1 MPASGERFI
10 RMVRDVNIVV
20 FDGFEPL
27 DVFGPFDVFT
37 HTDAVGVR
45 LFSLDGPGATVSEG
59 GARVEALG
67 PEEIDP
73 RGVLLIPGGSGT
85 RTLVGDGRWLSSLRR
100 LAAQSSQVLTVCTGS
115 ALLAA
120 AGALD
125 GRRAT
130 SNDLAFDWVVGT
142 GERVDWIKEARWV
155 VDGKF
160 RTSSGIS
167 AGIDMALDYVED
179 TCGPE
184 AADKVST
191 QMEYIR
197 NRESGYDPFA
207 RTKA

>member
-1 MPASGERFI
+1 
-10 RMVRDVNIVV
+10 MVRDVNIVV

-85 RTLVGDGRWLSSLRR
+85 RALVGDGRWLSSLRR

>member
-37 HTDAVGVR
+37 HTDAVVVR
-45 LFSLDGPGATVSEG
+45 IFSLDGPGATVSEG

-85 RTLVGDGRWLSSLRR
+85 RALVGDGRWLSSLRR

-179 TCGPE
+179 TCGPV
-184 AADKVST
+184 AADKVSA

>member
-1 MPASGERFI
+1 M
-10 RMVRDVNIVV
+10 
-20 FDGFEPL
+20 
-27 DVFGPFDVFT
+27 
-37 HTDAVGVR
+37 
-45 LFSLDGPGATVSEG
+45 
-59 GARVEALG
+59 
-67 PEEIDP
+67 
-73 RGVLLIPGGSGT
+73 
-85 RTLVGDGRWLSSLRR
+85 
-100 LAAQSSQVLTVCTGS
+100 LTVCTGS

-130 SNDLAFDWVVGT
+130 SNDLAFDWVVST

-184 AADKVST
+184 TADKAST

-197 NRESGYDPFA
+197 NRESGYDAFA
-207 RTKA
+207 RSKA

>member
-1 MPASGERFI
+1 
-10 RMVRDVNIVV
+10 MVRDVNVVV

-45 LFSLDGPGATVSEG
+45 IFSLDGPGATVSEG

-85 RTLVGDGRWLSSLRR
+85 RALVGDGRWLSSLRR

-155 VDGKF
+155 VDGQF

-184 AADKVST
+184 AADKVSA

-207 RTKA
+207 RRKA

>member
-1 MPASGERFI
+1 
-10 RMVRDVNIVV
+10 MVPDVNIVV

-27 DVFGPFDVFT
+27 DVFGPFEVFID
-37 HTDAVGVR
+37 TDGVGVR
-45 LFSLDGPGATVSEG
+45 IFSLDGPGVKFSEG
-59 GARVEALG
+59 GAGVEALG

-73 RGVLLIPGGSGT
+73 KGVLLINGGSGT
-85 RTLVGDGRWLSSLRR
+85 RVLVDDDRWMAKLRS
-100 LAAQSSQVLTVCTGS
+100 LAAQSSKVLSVC
-115 ALLAA
+115 
-120 AGALD
+120 
-125 GRRAT
+125 
-130 SNDLAFDWVVGT
+130 T

-184 AADKVST
+184 AADKAST

-207 RTKA
+207 RSNA

>member
-1 MPASGERFI
+1 
-10 RMVRDVNIVV
+10 MVRDVNVVV

-45 LFSLDGPGATVSEG
+45 IFSLDGPGATVSEG

-85 RTLVGDGRWLSSLRR
+85 RALVGDGRWLSSLRR

-184 AADKVST
+184 AADKVSA

-207 RTKA
+207 RRKA

>member
-27 DVFGPFDVFT
+27 DVFGPFDVFA

-85 RTLVGDGRWLSSLRR
+85 RALVGDGRRLSSLRR

-184 AADKVST
+184 AADKVSA

-207 RTKA
+207 RRKA

>member
-10 RMVRDVNIVV
+10 RMVRDVNVVV

-45 LFSLDGPGATVSEG
+45 IFSLDGPGATVSEG

-85 RTLVGDGRWLSSLRR
+85 RALVGDGHWLSSLRR

-184 AADKVST
+184 AADKVSA

-207 RTKA
+207 RRKA

>member
-37 HTDAVGVR
+37 HTDSVGVR
-45 LFSLDGPGATVSEG
+45 IFSLDGPGATVSEG

-85 RTLVGDGRWLSSLRR
+85 RALVGDGRWLSSLRR

-155 VDGKF
+155 VDGQF

>member
-1 MPASGERFI
+1 
-10 RMVRDVNIVV
+10 MVPDVNIVV

-27 DVFGPFDVFT
+27 DVFGPFEVFIN
-37 HTDAVGVR
+37 TDGACVR
-45 LFSLDGPGATVSEG
+45 IFSLDGPGVKVSEG

-85 RTLVGDGRWLSSLRR
+85 RALVDDDRWLNNLRSLVAR
-100 LAAQSSQVLTVCTGS
+100 SSQVLTVCTGS

-130 SNDLAFDWVVGT
+130 SNDLAFDWVVST
-142 GERVDWIKEARWV
+142 CERVDWIKEARWV

-184 AADKVST
+184 AADKAST

-197 NRESGYDPFA
+197 NRQSGYDAFA
-207 RTKA
+207 RSKA

>member
-1 MPASGERFI
+1 
-10 RMVRDVNIVV
+10 MVWDVNVVV

-45 LFSLDGPGATVSEG
+45 IFSLDGPGATVSEG

-85 RTLVGDGRWLSSLRR
+85 RALVGDGRWLSSLRR

-184 AADKVST
+184 AADKVSA

-207 RTKA
+207 RRKA

>member
-1 MPASGERFI
+1 
-10 RMVRDVNIVV
+10 MVRDVNVVV

-45 LFSLDGPGATVSEG
+45 IFSLDGPGATVSEG

-85 RTLVGDGRWLSSLRR
+85 RALVGDGRWLSSLRR

-130 SNDLAFDWVVGT
+130 SNDLVFDWVVGT

-184 AADKVST
+184 AADKVSA

-207 RTKA
+207 RRKA

>member
-1 MPASGERFI
+1 
-10 RMVRDVNIVV
+10 MVRDVNVVV

-45 LFSLDGPGATVSEG
+45 IFSLDGPGATVSEG

-85 RTLVGDGRWLSSLRR
+85 RALVGDGRWLSSLRR

-125 GRRAT
+125 GRRTT

-184 AADKVST
+184 AADKVSA

-207 RTKA
+207 RRKA

>member
-85 RTLVGDGRWLSSLRR
+85 RALVGDGRWLSSLRR

>member
-10 RMVRDVNIVV
+10 RMVRDVNVVV

-45 LFSLDGPGATVSEG
+45 IFSLDGPGATVSEG

-85 RTLVGDGRWLSSLRR
+85 RALVGDGRWLSSLRR

-130 SNDLAFDWVVGT
+130 SNDLVFDWVVGT

-184 AADKVST
+184 AADKVSA

-207 RTKA
+207 RRKA

>member
-10 RMVRDVNIVV
+10 RMVWDVNIVV

-45 LFSLDGPGATVSEG
+45 LFSLDGPGVTVSEG

-85 RTLVGDGRWLSSLRR
+85 RALVGDGRWLSSLRR

-142 GERVDWIKEARWV
+142 GEKVDWIKEARWV

-197 NRESGYDPFA
+197 NLESGYDPFA

>member
-10 RMVRDVNIVV
+10 RMVRDVNVVV

-45 LFSLDGPGATVSEG
+45 IFSLDGPGATVSEG

-85 RTLVGDGRWLSSLRR
+85 RALVGDGRWLSSLRR

-125 GRRAT
+125 GRRTT

-184 AADKVST
+184 AADKVSA

-207 RTKA
+207 RRKA

>member
-1 MPASGERFI
+1 MGLDI
-10 RMVRDVNIVV
+10 NIVV

-27 DVFGPFDVFT
+27 DVFGPFEVFIN
-37 HTDAVGVR
+37 TDGARVR
-45 LFSLDGPGATVSEG
+45 LFSLEGPGVKVGEG
-59 GARVEALG
+59 GVRVEAVG
-67 PEEIDP
+67 PEAIDP
-73 RGVLLIPGGSGT
+73 KGVLLIPGGSGT
-85 RTLVGDGRWLSSLRR
+85 RTLVGNDRWIGQLAS
-100 LAAQSSQVLTVCTGS
+100 LAAQSPQVMTVCTGS

-120 AGALD
+120 AGVLD

-142 GERVDWIKEARWV
+142 GDRVDWIKDARWV

-167 AGIDMALDYVED
+167 AGIDMALAFVED

-184 AADKVST
+184 AADKASR

-197 NRESGYDPFA
+197 NRDSGYDPFA
-207 RTKA
+207 Y

>member
-10 RMVRDVNIVV
+10 RMVRDVNVVV

-45 LFSLDGPGATVSEG
+45 IFSLDGPGATVSEG

-85 RTLVGDGRWLSSLRR
+85 RALVGDGRWLSSLRR

-155 VDGKF
+155 VDGQF

-184 AADKVST
+184 AADKVSA

-207 RTKA
+207 RRKA